1 MSNRKKV
8 FLLVLGC
15 FLSFMIC
22 ISVYFGYIFGINIE
36 IFMFLHLMFFCGVS
50 FLIYLLFKYLYKI
63 IFAKQFMHIR
73 ENQLEIKKLINKE

>member
-1 MSNRKKV
+1 MSKRKKF

-15 FLSFMIC
+15 FLSFMMC
-22 ISVYFGYIFGINIE
+22 VSVYFGYIFGIDIA
-36 IFMFLHLMFFCGVS
+36 IFMFFHLMFFCGIS

>member
-22 ISVYFGYIFGINIE
+22 ISVYFGYIFGINIA
-36 IFMFLHLMFFCGVS
+36 IFIFFHLMFLIVIS

-63 IFAKQFMHIR
+63 LFAKQLMQIR
-73 ENQLEIKKLINKE
+73 ENQSQIKKLLNKE